1 MLALRYFQK
10 EKKKAI
16 KQWGTYL
23 RSPTAFACVCHDEV
37 TTLFSINRKHCWAFS
52 LNEHN
57 KRCWCHQ
64 FNTAKHSSQF
74 RETDSSL
81 GKAMYRLL
89 LLMCTH
95 RSTLGD
101 NFGTKWWIVIFA
113 CWDNWHWPYIKAAQE
128 WWQNLR
134 QCEINSKFVSDWPY
148 KRARVLFTKRTDD
161 ASQLDYWI
169 FFSYKFSG
177 RKAKKKHDSAKCF
190 SINHFLLKALESG
203 GMVITQPTWLP
214 ERPASTI
221 RKKRKKRKKKP
232 SRHALLLSFA
242 SFQDG
247 NQAQTTK
254 VPHRAVS
261 VRR

>member
-1 MLALRYFQK
+1 MPKWKALLLVSCFVAISYSTTTLIRFHRATESRSQKRILLEHILKYTSHNETMLALRYFQ
-10 EKKKAI
+10 KKKAI

-177 RKAKKKHDSAKCF
+177 RKAKKNMTVLSVF
-190 SINHFLLKALESG
+190 
-203 GMVITQPTWLP
+203 P
-214 ERPASTI
+214 STI
-221 RKKRKKRKKKP
+221 
-232 SRHALLLSFA
+232 FC
-242 SFQDG
+242 
-247 NQAQTTK
+247 
-254 VPHRAVS
+254 
-261 VRR
+261 